1 MKFLDNINQKIARSA
16 KVAVLE
22 VNYENETTFFSLG
35 IYESKKNAVLTK
47 EEFFG
52 EIEIELILLKL
63 KDKNTPIVLCVDG
76 KGILNK
82 KLNFSLEDL
91 DETVA
96 GKVIP
101 NANAD
106 DFYYEAIS
114 INETSSLVSMMRRSI
129 IDPIL
134 EKLKE
139 KGLFVTEC
147 HLGPLVIGCIGSV
160 LTKDADTSDL
170 IFRNYKLVISKEGVL
185 EIGAVTQD
193 TKIPET
199 ENENGTQKNLLIFAG
214 ACSYFSGWSFTHA
227 KTHCPIVN
235 ERKTDFTEKKKFS
248 FYATTAVIFFLVTLL
263 INFFVFQ
270 HFHNK
275 KQQLESQ
282 IGWQENALKSY
293 DELKKNLDEKMTFAL
308 GSGILSPD
316 NLAFLSD
323 QLGSTVPT
331 DIKLNRMTVFPLEK
345 KMENGDEHSSFN
357 KQLISV
363 KGQSLSGSGINDWIK
378 RIKQKDFVKE
388 VLLTNYKQDDENA
401 KGFFSLEIT
410 LK

>member
-1 MKFLDNINQKIARSA
+1 MKFLDNINQKIAHSA

-22 VNYENETTFFSLG
+22 VNYKNESAFFSLAV
-35 IYESKKNAVLTK
+35 YESKKNAVILK
-47 EEFFG
+47 EEFLEE
-52 EIEIELILLKL
+52 EIEAVLEKL
-63 KDKNTPIVLCVDG
+63 KDKNTPLALCVDG

-91 DETVA
+91 DETVT
-96 GKVIP
+96 GKIIP

-106 DFYYEAIS
+106 DFYYEAIF
-114 INETSSLVSMMRRSI
+114 INETTSFVSIMRRSL

-134 EKLKE
+134 EKLKD
-139 KGLFVTEC
+139 KGFFVTEC
-147 HLGPLVIGCIGSV
+147 HLGPLVISCIGSA
-160 LTKDADTSDL
+160 LTKEADTSDL
-170 IFRNYKLVISKEGVL
+170 IFRNYKLVISKEGLL
-185 EIGAVTQD
+185 EIGTSQLA
-193 TKIPET
+193 KAE
-199 ENENGTQKNLLIFAG
+199 ENKNLLLFAG
-214 ACSYFSGWSFTHA
+214 ACSYFTNWSSLNA
-227 KTHCPIVN
+227 KAHCPIVR
-235 ERKTDFTEKKKFS
+235 ERKIDFSEKKKFS
-248 FYATTAVIFFLVTLL
+248 FYVAAIVIFFLTGLL

-270 HFHNK
+270 HYHNK

-282 IGWQENALKSY
+282 IGWQENALKNY

-323 QLGSTVPT
+323 QLGSTVPP

-357 KQLISV
+357 KHLISV
-363 KGQSLSGSGINDWIK
+363 KGQSLSGSGINNWIK
-378 RIKQKDFVKE
+378 KIKQKEFVKE

-401 KGFFSLEIT
+401 KGFFSLEIK